1 MTRQCK
7 LIDKCVII
15 AGHFG
20 GLEGVGALIS
30 PVCVSGS
37 RKIIYFWLKASGA
50 DVTIVRTAIYTWQMF
65 AQVSMCPLSKYRKS
79 LDYKADLDICVLK
92 ETGLSS
98 MSVPKPQAENQLL
111 HTIIPAFP
119 DSFLSWEIFNG

>member
-1 MTRQCK
+1 MSYNCWTFWW
-7 LIDKCVII
+7 
-15 AGHFG
+15 FG
-20 GLEGVGALIS
+20 GDRGAHPPCLCIGIKENNLLL
-30 PVCVSGS
+30 V
-37 RKIIYFWLKASGA
+37 KASGA
-50 DVTIVRTAIYTWQMF
+50 DVTIVRTAICTWQMF